1 MDVQLYNWAIVQLC
15 NCAIVQ
21 LCLAQCLFL
30 NFHCR
35 SCRLKEARE
44 KLNVKES
51 YQRDQP
57 GCPDGS
63 CPRWGGAPPS
73 HPPSSPPSASQLC
86 FCSFTAQVP
95 RFLSVQASKHLV
107 TPNHTQ
113 IPPSTENHMSQRQS
127 HAWDVD
133 RSSAEA
139 GLSHFGV
146 SCWYADYSLV
156 SNKTLAGEI
165 LKLLLDMTSCPCILG
180 QS

>member
-1 MDVQLYNWAIVQLC
+1 M
-15 NCAIVQ
+15 
-21 LCLAQCLFL
+21 
-30 NFHCR
+30 
-35 SCRLKEARE
+35 CRLNICFEFSLQVLPAQRGKRIL
-44 KLNVKES
+44 KTVSLGLNVKES

-86 FCSFTAQVP
+86 FCFYCPTFP
-95 RFLSVQASKHLV
+95 RFLSVQSSKHLV

-113 IPPSTENHMSQRQS
+113 IPPSTENHTSLSQRQS
-127 HAWDVD
+127 HVWDVD

-146 SCWYADYSLV
+146 SCWYADYSLRPRRV
-156 SNKTLAGEI
+156 SNKTLAGEM
-165 LKLLLDMTSCPCILG
+165 LKLLLDMTSCRCILG